1 MSPEVREVPEDLLVQ
16 YHHHHRQPLLDQ
28 CHRVNPEVPVD
39 LQLCYLHREVLLDL
53 LPNLENLMVR
63 GDPEVLLPCYQLL
76 LDP

>member
-39 LQLCYLHREVLLDL
+39 LQLCCQHPEVLLVRLQCYSHL
-53 LPNLENLMVR
+53 LDPV
-63 GDPEVLLPCYQLL
+63 DPEVLLPYYQLL
-76 LDP
+76 LDL